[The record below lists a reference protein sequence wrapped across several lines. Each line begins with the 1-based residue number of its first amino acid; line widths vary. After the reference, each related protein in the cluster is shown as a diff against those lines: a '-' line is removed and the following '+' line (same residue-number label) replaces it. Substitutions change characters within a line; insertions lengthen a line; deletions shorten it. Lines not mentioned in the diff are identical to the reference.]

1 MKKIVS
7 VLLTLAMVLSLVPS
21 VFAADEP
28 TITMSA
34 DKTEVAP
41 SETVTLTLS
50 IDQAFDADAVG
61 FEISFDNAAY
71 TLTSAKNCQA
81 SGATRLIFTNTDVAN
96 NSGRVA
102 ATYLQT
108 GFDKND
114 PYHTSWAAKDW
125 ASFTFT
131 AKEGVDASTAKF
143 ALTISKLLTYSGDG
157 ASQIQVAH
165 NVVGGEL
172 TIPVTGGSVT
182 PEGYSVSI
190 PETKSV
196 TTGETVEIPI
206 TISGKDYNAYSVCIR
221 YYTDVLEL
229 QNKAVNNEGFRLSE
243 KKYTDADYRPG
254 SEITLVRYGDAA
266 QPGEALRL
274 TFTAKAQGT
283 TDVTILNARVD
294 ERANSISF
302 NAPDATITNGT
313 TAVTV
318 SGYTVSLPDDFTR
331 TDAAGTV
338 IMEGGNLTFVPKD
351 PNYDYTVTVTV
362 GGVAVT
368 PTIGADGTYTVA
380 NVNGNVI
387 VTSSKAA
394 KSFNVTLGEDT
405 TGATTATYQT
415 DYTFKLTPVK
425 DFVYNVKVTIGD
437 TDYTGFTPQK
447 NDDGTTTYTIPG
459 AAITGDIVINSNKG
473 PRPME
478 NFSVTFEGTGIGDVS
493 NNANTVTENESY
505 SFTLTKKE
513 GFDYTVSATM
523 GGTAVE
529 LTETT
534 DAENANVVTYSI
546 GKVTGDL
553 VITVNKE
560 STLTMEVAVSE
571 YVQMDDKTVF
581 LVTVTGTPAE
591 GKAYAYGESVMYKT
605 TAYGANVY
613 SWLVIVDKGQ
623 EFTAAVAEANITEA
637 AATAEEVAQSYD
649 VNETG
654 VVDINDAQLVYD
666 IYSGKYGDFEK
677 VSVRKFLRA
686 DVNITKTVDA
696 TDAVAVVANSK

>member
-1 MKKIVS
+1 MKKIIS
-7 VLLTLAMVLSLVPS
+7 VLLTLALVLSLVPA

-28 TITMSA
+28 TFSLSA
-34 DKTEVAP
+34 DKKSAGADD
-41 SETVTLTLS
+41 TVTLTVNFSNNATTLE
-50 IDQAFDADAVG
+50 IGALN
-61 FEISFDNAAY
+61 FEIVYDEDAY
-71 TLTSAKNCQA
+71 TFVSADSENYDAYFSSSVAGTSLGNGKATIGGILITVGSKPVKMND
-81 SGATRLIFTNTDVAN
+81 GALATYTFKANDVAAE
-96 NSGRVA
+96 S
-102 ATYLQT
+102 
-108 GFDKND
+108 
-114 PYHTSWAAKDW
+114 
-125 ASFTFT
+125 ASFKLEIT
-131 AKEGVDASTAKF
+131 K
-143 ALTISKLLTYSGDG
+143 LTTHGTTRTDIANK
-157 ASQIQVAH
+157 
-165 NVVGGEL
+165 VVGGEL

-221 YYTDVLEL
+221 YYTDGLEL
-229 QNKAVNNEGFRLSE
+229 QNNAVNNEGFRLSE

-283 TDVTILNARVD
+283 TDVTILKARVD

-331 TDAAGTV
+331 TDAEGTV
-338 IMEGGNLTFVPKD
+338 IMEGKDLTFKPKD

-405 TGATTATYQT
+405 TSDTTTATYMT
-415 DYTFKLTPVK
+415 AYTFKLTPVK
-425 DFVYNVKVTIGD
+425 DYIYDVKVTIGGKE
-437 TDYTGFTPQK
+437 YTGLTSKK
-447 NDDGTTTYTIPG
+447 NDDGTTTYTILG
-459 AAITGDIVINSNKG
+459 ADITGDISINSNKG

-591 GKAYAYGESVMYKT
+591 GKAYAYGEKVMYKT

-666 IYSGKYGDFEK
+666 IYSGKYTDFDK